1 MTVMR
6 RGRQDGTT
14 HTELSDLL
22 SIVNVMASS
31 YRSTAAASGAET
43 KRRPGN
49 RQHRPV
55 RYSAA
60 LATSLSE
67 LVGVRPESHDR
78 RAKLGFRGEGVGT
91 GSEINLN
98 FACGYVEGQKLL
110 QDFLG
115 AKRA

>member
-6 RGRQDGTT
+6 RGRQDGTP
-14 HTELSDLL
+14 TELSDLL

-55 RYSAA
+55 GYNNAA
-60 LATSLSE
+60 LATLLSE

-91 GSEINLN
+91 GSEINPN
-98 FACGYVEGQKLL
+98 FACGYVEGQELL